1 MPDKRLP
8 LTSSEIASIW
18 TSYMQDSMARCVLA
32 YFLKHVE
39 DEEIHDIVQFAYDVA
54 ISHVEKL
61 TTIFKEEQ
69 IPVPT
74 GFTYEHDV
82 NLNAPRMYTDI
93 FMLTYFTHM
102 AQIGL
107 VGYSG
112 CISMSARED
121 IRTYYREGLNETS
134 ELFEKCSKVA
144 LSKGVFTRAPFIAYP
159 TKTDY
164 VNSNKYLSG
173 LNPLNNKRPLNAI
186 EISHL
191 FMNIQT
197 NLMGSKLALS
207 FAQGTSRE
215 NVRKWM
221 LRGRDISQK
230 HIVLFT
236 QVLNENDIQSPTP
249 SDVAITDSTT
259 PPFSDK
265 LIMYHIAM
273 IAAAGMGNYALAT
286 VASQR
291 SDLVLNYERL
301 SLEIAQYAKDGADI
315 MIEHAWLE
323 QPPGTQ
329 DKEKLSKK
337 KGKE

>member
-1 MPDKRLP
+1 MTDKQIP

-18 TSYMQDSMARCVLA
+18 TSYMQDSMARCILA
-32 YFLKHVE
+32 YFLKHVK
-39 DEEIHDIVQFAYDVA
+39 DEEIHTIVQFAYDVS
-54 ISHVEKL
+54 ISHIEKL

-82 NLNAPRMYTDI
+82 NLNAPRMYTDL
-93 FMLTYFTHM
+93 FMLSYLTHM

-112 CISMSARED
+112 FISMSARDD
-121 IRTYYREGLNETS
+121 IRAYYREGLNETS
-134 ELFEKCSKVA
+134 ELFERCSKVA
-144 LSKGVFTRAPFIAYP
+144 LSKGVFTRAPAIAYP

-164 VNSNKYLSG
+164 VDSKKYLSG

-186 EISHL
+186 EISYL

-230 HIVLFT
+230 HTVLFT
-236 QVLNENDIQSPTP
+236 QILNDNDIQSPTP
-249 SDVAITDSTT
+249 SDVFITDSII

-265 LIMYHIAM
+265 LIMFHIAM
-273 IAAAGMGNYALAT
+273 IAAAGMGNYAVAAA
-286 VASQR
+286 ASQR
-291 SDLVLNYERL
+291 SDLALNYERL

-315 MIEHAWLE
+315 MIDHAWLE
-323 QPPGTQ
+323 QPPGTH
-329 DKEKLSKK
+329 DKDKLSKK